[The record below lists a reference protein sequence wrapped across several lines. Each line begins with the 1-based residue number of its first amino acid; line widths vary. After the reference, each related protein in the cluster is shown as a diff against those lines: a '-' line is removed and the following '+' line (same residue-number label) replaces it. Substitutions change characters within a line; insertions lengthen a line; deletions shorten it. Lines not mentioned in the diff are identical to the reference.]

1 VALVGESV
9 AAASGCLE
17 FLAQQIEEFRN
28 EQREMR
34 SGIDN
39 MAADLK
45 VLTGIVLELT
55 RDMAQMK
62 DILARIDARSSP
74 SW

>member
-1 VALVGESV
+1 MNEVN
-9 AAASGCLE
+9 LE

-62 DILARIDARSSP
+62 DILARIDGRSSP

>member
-1 VALVGESV
+1 MNEVN
-9 AAASGCLE
+9 LE

>member
-1 VALVGESV
+1 MNEVN
-9 AAASGCLE
+9 LE
-17 FLAQQIEEFRN
+17 FLAQQIEEFCN